1 MGEQEVKLRRN
12 KHNKRICKIVLTGGP
27 CAGKT
32 TAMHEIANRIKAD
45 FSDRWQV
52 FVVTEASSLL
62 YTGRVQRSAMNEE
75 QVKQWQMDVLSTI
88 LQLESVY
95 DNIAM
100 HEQNRDTMII
110 CDRGGVDAKAYTADE
125 STWKTILEKI
135 NLSEDLLFARYD
147 AVIQLHTAPKE
158 FYSTTNNPYRR
169 ENYEEATAINSKY
182 AGLWNTHPGYF
193 VVDNF
198 NAHNENDGWTQKAEK
213 VFEIFRRFL
222 LSTD

>member
-100 HEQNRDTMII
+100 QEWMQ
-110 CDRGGVDAKAYTADE
+110 KAYTADE

-147 AVIQLHTAPKE
+147 A
-158 FYSTTNNPYRR
+158 
-169 ENYEEATAINSKY
+169 Y
-182 AGLWNTHPGYF
+182 AGLWSTHPGYF

-198 NAHNENDGWTQKAEK
+198 NAHNENDGRRKK

-222 LSTD
+222 LSTDYEKNELTK